1 MKVLITG
8 AGGQLGCDLVRTLHK
23 KYELI
28 SVSKQHLDVSIQAAV
43 NDIVNE
49 ERPHVIIHAGAY
61 TNVDQAEQEA
71 NQAYAVN
78 AQGTKYI
85 AQAAK
90 RVKAKLVYVSTD
102 YVFDGRKNGPYIEQ
116 DETSPLNIYGKSKL
130 LGEKYVRSLCKQYFI
145 VRTAW
150 VYGRSGHNFV
160 TKMIDQINKQKEIS
174 LVHDQI
180 GSPTY
185 AIDLARMIEQLMA
198 TERYGVYHACNRGAC
213 SRYEFGQEILRLLR
227 MSNVNVRSV
236 PSTNFS
242 LSAIRPAYSVLDD
255 QAVRLGGF
263 TRMRDWRSALKDFLH
278 NDLDLVV

>member
-8 AGGQLGCDLVRTLHK
+8 AGGQLGYDLIRTLHA

-28 SVSKQHLDVSIQAAV
+28 SVTKQHLNVSDQAAV
-43 NDIVNE
+43 DHIVNE
-49 ERPHVIIHAGAY
+49 ERPHIIIHAGAY
-61 TNVDQAEQEA
+61 TKVDQAEQDSH
-71 NQAYAVN
+71 QAYAVN

-102 YVFDGRKNGPYIEQ
+102 YVFDGRKHGPYVEQ
-116 DETSPLNIYGKSKL
+116 DETHPLNIYGKSKL

-145 VRTAW
+145 VRTSW
-150 VYGRSGHNFV
+150 VYGKAGHNFV
-160 TKMIDQINKQKEIS
+160 TKMIDLINKQTEIS

-185 AIDLARMIEQLMA
+185 AVDLARMIEQLMV
-198 TERYGVYHACNRGAC
+198 TEKYGLYHVSNQGGC
-213 SRYEFGQEILRLLR
+213 SRYEFGREILRLLH
-227 MSNVNVRSV
+227 MSNVIVRSA
-236 PSTNFS
+236 SSNNFS
-242 LSAIRPAYSVLDD
+242 LPAHRPAYSVLDD
-255 QAVRLGGF
+255 HAIRLGGF
-263 TRMRDWRSALKDFLH
+263 IRMRDWKSALQDFLH